1 MKEKSRKE
9 KEERRKREGEERRK
23 KVEERERW
31 KEEEAEPEEGGKE
44 RRRIENVSNVLLG
57 ALVLERMLERILHT
71 EEEEEEDQDTGWDV
85 WDYPDSKT
93 DEWIMG
99 MLELQEEERL
109 GQEYKEHKTLRVEVW
124 PGESGYFILF

>member
-23 KVEERERW
+23 KVEEREKR

-44 RRRIENVSNVLLG
+44 RRMIENARNVLLG
-57 ALVLERMLERILHT
+57 ALVLERMLERMLDT
-71 EEEEEEDQDTGWDV
+71 EEDQDAGWDV
-85 WDYPDSKT
+85 WDYPDSET
-93 DEWIMG
+93 DKWIMG

-109 GQEYKEHKTLRVEVW
+109 GQEY
-124 PGESGYFILF
+124 